1 MDISVYINFVDTTG
15 QRTRLYP
22 NKRVLTRIAPYS
34 KFYTMFLHLVV
45 CFDCECYRMS
55 YITVIVEAVTKLCTC
70 NDIKSLGS
78 KVTYCIHCLVFS
90 NPARANFWIS
100 RGGSPYVP
108 LSLAS

>member
-1 MDISVYINFVDTTG
+1 MTANLDHFRDVHDRG
-15 QRTRLYP
+15 QF
-22 NKRVLTRIAPYS
+22 YS
-34 KFYTMFLHLVV
+34 KVAVPMFLHLLV

-78 KVTYCIHCLVFS
+78 KVTQCIHCLVFS
-90 NPARANFWIS
+90 NPARANFRIS
-100 RGGSPYVP
+100 RGGSPYIP